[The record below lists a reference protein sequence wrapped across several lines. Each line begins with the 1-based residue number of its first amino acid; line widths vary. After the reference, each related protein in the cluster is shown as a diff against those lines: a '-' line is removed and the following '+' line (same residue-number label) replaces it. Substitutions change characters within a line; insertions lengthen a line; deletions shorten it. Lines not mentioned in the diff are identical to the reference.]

1 MQSWEYLEYANDRS
15 RLHIPGDRYR
25 QPYFLNGAPQ
35 IWDGTYDELDQQHH
49 ELLARLGDEGWEL
62 VAVQGGSY
70 YFKRPKP

>member
-1 MQSWEYLEYANDRS
+1 MQNWEYLEYSNDRS

-35 IWDGTYDELDQQHH
+35 NWEGTYDELDQQHH

-62 VAVQGGSY
+62 VAVQGSRY
-70 YFKRPKP
+70 YFKRRKP